1 MKKIDLKSFVI
12 GGLSGALVLMA
23 LGAASPSPGPLGRYQ
38 VSAGAT
44 RAYVV
49 DTTTGQIWESVIRT
63 GANIDPEFGKSK
75 IGASSVS
82 RE

>member
-23 LGAASPSPGPLGRYQ
+23 LGAASPSPGPIGRYQ

-49 DTTTGQIWESVIRT
+49 DTTTGQIWESVIPPN
-63 GANIDPEFGKSK
+63 APNIEPEFGKPK
-75 IGASSVS
+75 AAPAS